1 MNKVLP
7 LTGALEAPFL
17 GQNADILVLVGLK
30 DKERQQISAS
40 YSISYNSS
48 PLCLLIPYL
57 RLILSPIF
65 IPLTVLMEEGKA
77 VLAIFWCYF
86 YPHASL
92 FTSYL
97 FFFPCLDLLI
107 IHANHGV
114 IHETIHLCRGTKRIL
129 RI

>member
-30 DKERQQISAS
+30 DKERQQISVT

-48 PLCLLIPYL
+48 PLCL
-57 RLILSPIF
+57 F
-65 IPLTVLMEEGKA
+65 IPLPSSYLIPHISTPYCSYRGGQGCSGHL
-77 VLAIFWCYF
+77 LLPLL
-86 YPHASL
+86 PHASL